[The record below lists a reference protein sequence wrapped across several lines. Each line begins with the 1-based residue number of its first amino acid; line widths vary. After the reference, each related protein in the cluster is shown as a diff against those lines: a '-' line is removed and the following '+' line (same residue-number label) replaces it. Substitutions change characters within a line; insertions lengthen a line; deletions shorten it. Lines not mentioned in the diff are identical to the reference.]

1 MNVSPMI
8 TGALMPLP
16 MANEIHHPV
25 FDDIY
30 FNPDDG
36 IGESRY
42 VFLSGIGVPD
52 VWQGMGSY
60 HITEL
65 GFGTGLNF
73 CLTLGEWL
81 RTAKPNEHLTY
92 TGIDMYPLDIETLR
106 RAGAAWP
113 ELKAEYEMLTSV
125 YPGTA
130 AGMTV
135 VYPAPNVTLMLLW
148 GEVMEMLGAMR
159 RRQNAWYLDGF
170 APQKNPQ
177 MWRDEIYA
185 EMKRLSVPGARVATF
200 TAAGMVKRGLTNNGF
215 QVIKTKGFAQKRER
229 ITASYGTA

>member
-1 MNVSPMI
+1 MNVSPMF

-135 VYPAPNVTLMLLW
+135 VCALHSNSERPVLGRLKNRLQKAAPALRLAISRT
-148 GEVMEMLGAMR
+148 
-159 RRQNAWYLDGF
+159 D
-170 APQKNPQ
+170 
-177 MWRDEIYA
+177 RDPFEI
-185 EMKRLSVPGARVATF
+185 V
-200 TAAGMVKRGLTNNGF
+200 
-215 QVIKTKGFAQKRER
+215 
-229 ITASYGTA
+229 